1 MSFAWQT
8 ARLDSIFE
16 IARGGSPRP
25 IDNFITDDA
34 DGLNWVKIS
43 DATASGKYI
52 ERTKEKIR
60 PAGLSKTRQVFPGD
74 FLLTNSMSFGRPY
87 IMATEGCI
95 HDGWLLLRPRDERI
109 VWREFFYHL
118 LGSQAVYDRLASR
131 AAGST
136 VKNLN
141 TDIVA
146 SVEIPLPPLD
156 EQKRI
161 ASILDKADQLRQK
174 RRQAIAL
181 LDSLAQSIFLET
193 FGDPVSNPRGFPHVP
208 LSDLID
214 PKDRLNYGVV
224 QPGDTLEDGV
234 PLIRVSDLRN
244 GAVDRSALKHIDPRI
259 SSKHSKS
266 VLNGREIL
274 VSCVGSI
281 GEIAVASD
289 ADRGSNVARAVARIP
304 LKNGVS
310 RAFVAAYLRT
320 DAVQNYF
327 TKELRTVSQP
337 TLNIKQIS
345 ETLIPLVALE
355 ETNRFEDK
363 LSRHQKLQK
372 TQDLQL
378 HETEALFHSLQNRAF
393 SGQL

>member
-1 MSFAWQT
+1 VR
-8 ARLDSIFE
+8 RLDFE
-16 IARGGSPRP
+16 EVIRDVSAG
-25 IDNFITDDA
+25 N
-34 DGLNWVKIS
+34 VKVQKGEYLS
-43 DATASGKYI
+43 SGKYPI
-52 ERTKEKIR
+52 IDQGQDFIGGFTNDAASLVAGEGPWIVFGDHTRALKFVELPFCMGADGVKVLTLKDEKVADLKYVHHFLQFANI
-60 PAGLSKTRQVFPGD
+60 PSAGYSRHYK
-74 FLLTNSMSFGRPY
+74 FLK
-87 IMATEGCI
+87 
-95 HDGWLLLRPRDERI
+95 
-109 VWREFFYHL
+109 
-118 LGSQAVYDRLASR
+118 RL
-131 AAGST
+131 
-136 VKNLN
+136 
-141 TDIVA
+141 
-146 SVEIPLPPLD
+146 EIPLPPLD

-161 ASILDKADQLRQK
+161 AAILDKADQLRQK
-174 RRQAIAL
+174 RRQAMAL
-181 LDSLAQSIFLET
+181 LDSLTQSIFLEM

-224 QPGDTLEDGV
+224 QPGDTLEGGV

-244 GAVDRSALKHIDPRI
+244 GVVDRSALKHIDPRI

-345 ETLIPLVALE
+345 ETLIPLVAPE

-363 LSRHQKLQK
+363 LSRHQKLKK

-378 HETEALFHSLQNRAF
+378 HETEALFHSLQHRAF

>member
-1 MSFAWQT
+1 MSWPTYALGQLCDIQIGRTPSRSRSDYW
-8 ARLDSIFE
+8 R
-16 IARGGSPRP
+16 
-25 IDNFITDDA
+25 
-34 DGLNWVKIS
+34 DGIYPWVSIS
-43 DATASGKYI
+43 DLRDRVVSS
-52 ERTKEKIR
+52 TKEKISELGVR
-60 PAGLSKTRQVFPGD
+60 ESGARLVKAGTVL
-74 FLLTNSMSFGRPY
+74 MSFKLTIGKL
-87 IMATEGCI
+87 AFAGCDLFTNEAI
-95 HDGWLLLRPRDERI
+95 AALSPKDDRLS
-109 VWREFFYHL
+109 REFLFRALEQINFEGEGNRAVMGMTLNKASLAL
-118 LGSQAVYDRLASR
+118 LQ
-131 AAGST
+131 
-136 VKNLN
+136 
-141 TDIVA
+141 
-146 SVEIPLPPLD
+146 IPLPPLD

-161 ASILDKADQLRQK
+161 AAILDKTDQLRQK

-181 LDSLAQSIFLET
+181 LDSLTQSVFLEM
-193 FGDPVSNPRGFPHVP
+193 FGDPISNPRGFPHVP

-224 QPGDTLEDGV
+224 QPGDTLEGGV

-345 ETLIPLVALE
+345 ETLIPLVAPE

-363 LSRHQKLQK
+363 LSRHQKLKK